1 MAKGKFSGVK
11 MSISVNEVMSMSTTE
26 CMRLYRNYHCEG
38 NSLNISP
45 EAMGYIGV
53 KYDNL
58 LPSWQS
64 SMGDENEYLFDDSDY
79 KDFYQQGREL
89 AKESSGHSGSTAGQ
103 TTRNIG
109 GTINQAANVSASVLG
124 GGLSTLNGALGN
136 ITGGNGLWAG
146 LGSGNSGQVTS
157 YATTG
162 TTTGVNGGLK
172 ASAADWCAY
181 ASAIIVAAT
190 AAAYHIKKPNE
201 DGKEACDI
209 LQNEMANAQACLNDS
224 QAEMAMIAD
233 DISCLQEEAFAVQEE
248 ANDVIVDAKTEYD
261 FYATAYEALLI
272 KAQSGQPLS
281 KSEQMFFDTCCAFMS
296 NNGMVIN
303 ETTEDAGYLVGDI
316 YGDMETY
323 QEGYDY
329 TAETMAEVQGVTD
342 FAAQID
348 DATQKG
354 CYTANISQ
362 NINFATG
369 MVTGARLLATSAGAW
384 WNAAVGAATIA
395 AGLVS
400 KGAAAEQKN
409 WAGQVGQE
417 IQMRQGAEEMNTMT
431 NEVYLE
437 GIDLYAGSLDTV
449 ASLEV
454 DVPDDIAPP
463 TQTTLPTSATKE
475 PEKEDKPKK
484 EDDK

>member
-1 MAKGKFSGVK
+1 
-11 MSISVNEVMSMSTTE
+11 MSISVNEVMSMSTAE

-38 NSLNISP
+38 NSLNVSP

-58 LPSWQS
+58 LPAWQGT
-64 SMGDENEYLFDDSDY
+64 MNDENEYLFDDSDY

-89 AKESSGHSGSTAGQ
+89 AQESSGHSGNTAGQ
-103 TTRNIG
+103 TTRNHG
-109 GTINQAANVSASVLG
+109 GLFNQAVNVSASVLG
-124 GGLSTLNGALGN
+124 GGLSTLNGTIGN
-136 ITGGNGLWAG
+136 VTGGGGLWGG
-146 LGSGNSGQVTS
+146 LGSAEG
-157 YATTG
+157 
-162 TTTGVNGGLK
+162 
-172 ASAADWCAY
+172 ASAGAQTAGKVCAY
-181 ASAIIVAAT
+181 ASAAIVVAT

-224 QAEMAMIAD
+224 QAEMAMIAE
-233 DISCLQEEAFAVQEE
+233 DISTLQEEAFATQEE
-248 ANDVIVDAKTEYD
+248 TNDIIIDAKTEYD
-261 FYATAYEALLI
+261 FYATAYQALLT

-281 KSEQMFFDTCCAFMS
+281 KSEQMFFETCCTFMS
-296 NNGMVIN
+296 NNGVLIN
-303 ETTEDAGYLVGDI
+303 DATEDAGYLVNDI

-354 CYTANISQ
+354 CYQANISQ

-369 MVTGARLLATSAGAW
+369 MMTGARLLATSAGAW
-384 WNAAVGAATIA
+384 WNAVIGAATIA

-417 IQMRQGAEEMNTMT
+417 IQMRQGAEEMNAVT

-437 GIDLYAGSLDTV
+437 GIDLYAGSLETV